1 MANESEKSPD
11 LFLLYSVVML
21 LVSGAKKLNSFEKGV
36 R

>member
-1 MANESEKSPD
+1 MANEAEKSPD
-11 LFLLYSVVML
+11 LFLLYSIVM

>member
-21 LVSGAKKLNSFEKGV
+21 VSGAKKIKFV
-36 R
+36 